1 MSESHLPKINYK
13 KIKYAQRYNFR
24 LPLSWEDKVC
34 TFVFHLGI
42 VQQSMF
48 PVMFEVTDSA
58 GCGREAG
65 LFKQQANFRILFL
78 CTEYETLLIIILIIT
93 RPR

>member
-1 MSESHLPKINYK
+1 MPQSHLPKINYS

-34 TFVFHLGI
+34 KFVFNLGI

-48 PVMFEVTDSA
+48 PVIFEVTDSA
-58 GCGREAG
+58 GRCREVG
-65 LFKQQANFRILFL
+65 MFKKQANFRILFL
-78 CTEYETLLIIILIIT
+78 CTECNTLSIIIWLIT
-93 RPR
+93 RAR

>member
-1 MSESHLPKINYK
+1 MAESHLLKINYN
-13 KIKYAQRYNFR
+13 KIKYAQMCNFG

-34 TFVFHLGI
+34 KFVFDLGI

-48 PVMFEVTDSA
+48 SVMFEVTDSA
-58 GCGREAG
+58 SCGREVE
-65 LFKQQANFRILFL
+65 LFKQQANFQILFL
-78 CTEYETLLIIILIIT
+78 CTEYNTLLIIILIIT